1 MGRIN
6 GESISGISLAFLAV
20 LFIYAGMVN
29 TIWAVGFLAYYVLLA
44 VGLALIGLGI
54 WTAGNEKKKPPAE
67 HH

>member
-20 LFIYAGMVN
+20 LFIYAGIVHDV
-29 TIWAVGFLAYYVLLA
+29 WAVGFPAYYVLLA
-44 VGLALIGLGI
+44 VGLALIGLGF
-54 WTAGNEKKKPPAE
+54 WTASNEKKNAPAE